1 MIKII
6 PDQIL
11 RASIQLEEQ
20 CELNSSLLLGWD
32 CVLRGFFFFE
42 ATIIY
47 DQPER
52 LNSGNMGLDSN
63 VIQVKSEEFHQKT

>member
-1 MIKII
+1 MWAQQFIAAGMG
-6 PDQIL
+6 L
-11 RASIQLEEQ
+11 CFE
-20 CELNSSLLLGWD
+20 GMFW
-32 CVLRGFFFFE
+32 GFFE